1 MDIRRSDLVIYEVQT
16 YLRELYKAGYA
27 LPMITPDGIYGEDT
41 RRAVSQ
47 FQEIIGLPVTGIV
60 DKATWDALYEANIVA
75 RLEASRPNAI
85 YPFPEKGGY
94 VLSPGEVSDI
104 VMIVQLMLDTLGA
117 HYYGIE
123 VEPTGTY
130 DAATRRAVEIFQ
142 EKNGLKVTGEIDKS
156 TWNRLAE
163 VYNRFNNTDT

>member
-1 MDIRRSDLVIYEVQT
+1 MNTSLNNSVTELQQW
-16 YLRELYKAGYA
+16 LRTLHFAGYGVD
-27 LPMITPDGIYGEDT
+27 LIIPDGIYGEDT

-47 FQEIIGLPVTGIV
+47 FQQIIGLPVTGIV
-60 DKATWDALYEANIVA
+60 DRATWDALYEANLIA

-85 YPFPEKGGY
+85 YPFPERGGY

-104 VMIVQLMLDTLGA
+104 VMIVQLMLDTLSA
-117 HYYGIE
+117 HYDKID

-142 EKNGLKVTGEIDKS
+142 EKNGLRVTGEIDKT

-163 VYNRFNNTDT
+163 VYNRFNNIDT